1 MKSVQLLRAEPH
13 HAPEIWNILQQAIER
28 RKLDGSQ
35 QWQDGYPNPET
46 IKNDIENGF
55 GYVLLSENNVAGY
68 AAIILNNEPAYEEL
82 QGKWLTTED
91 FLVVHRVAIS
101 NDFLGQGLAKKIFK
115 EIEQLALQQQIC
127 SIKVDTNFDNAA
139 MLHLLHSL
147 HYQYCGEV
155 FFRGSARKA
164 FEKVLR
170 F

>member
-1 MKSVQLLRAEPH
+1 
-13 HAPEIWNILQQAIER
+13 
-28 RKLDGSQ
+28 
-35 QWQDGYPNPET
+35 
-46 IKNDIENGF
+46 
-55 GYVLLSENNVAGY
+55 
-68 AAIILNNEPAYEEL
+68 
-82 QGKWLTTED
+82 
-91 FLVVHRVAIS
+91 VAIS